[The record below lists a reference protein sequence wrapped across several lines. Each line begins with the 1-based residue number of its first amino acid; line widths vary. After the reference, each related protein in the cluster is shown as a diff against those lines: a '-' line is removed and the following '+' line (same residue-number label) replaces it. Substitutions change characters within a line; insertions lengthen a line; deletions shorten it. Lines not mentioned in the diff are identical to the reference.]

1 MKKIFGTLAMALCL
15 TAMVSCGGDK
25 KDNNNNDQQT
35 EQTAEQTTGQTTKQT
50 GDPIKAKVY
59 NFYER
64 AKAAGNDENAIMQV
78 MSEMDAYYSSLSD
91 ADKAKFEQ
99 YCNEK
104 PQLY

>member
-25 KDNNNNDQQT
+25 KDKKDNNNNDQQT
-35 EQTAEQTTGQTTKQT
+35 EQTEQT
-50 GDPIKAKVY
+50 GDPIKAKVD

-64 AKAAGNDENAIMQV
+64 AKAAGDNEDAQMQV
-78 MSEMDAYYSSLSD
+78 MSEMEAYYSSLSD

-99 YCNEK
+99 YCSEK
-104 PQLY
+104 PEL

>member
-35 EQTAEQTTGQTTKQT
+35 EQTEQT
-50 GDPIKAKVY
+50 GDPIKAKVD

-104 PQLY
+104 PQLQ

>member
-35 EQTAEQTTGQTTKQT
+35 EQTAEQT
-50 GDPIKAKVY
+50 GDPIKAKVD

-104 PQLY
+104 PEL